1 MTRVRWLQT
10 SWPFS
15 IRTLAARLK
24 RYTFHADAADGF
36 LVERVRDSFLQGQ
49 HFEKVFT
56 EEVIRDPF
64 GNETTF
70 SRLSYRQVEFQFSS
84 DFPQIELRNFP
95 RGLQAFLTRTSQA
108 IDFAAA
114 FVAVEVDVF
123 RWADSIRRQF
133 PKHFRIDLAQ
143 LADVFIE
150 DDVTAKVVLTSPH
163 DIGAAF
169 ARFADGRKHTVE
181 RIQIN
186 FDHDGTGISIQLSA
200 DGTLRSSDE
209 LPVEMLEAI
218 RETLPV
224 SPERLSGK

>member
-10 SWPFS
+10 SWPYG

-24 RYTFHADAADGF
+24 PYAFHADAADGF
-36 LVERVRDSFLQGQ
+36 LVERVRDSFLQGR
-49 HFEKVFT
+49 HVEKVFT

-70 SRLSYRQVEFQFSS
+70 SRLSYRQVEFQFSAAY
-84 DFPQIELRNFP
+84 PQIELRNFP
-95 RGLQAFLTRTSQA
+95 RGIQTFLTRTSQA

-114 FVAVEVDVF
+114 FVAVQVDVF

-143 LADVFIE
+143 LTDVFIE
-150 DDVTAKVVLTSPH
+150 DDVTAKMVLISPH
-163 DIGAAF
+163 DIRAAF
-169 ARFADGRKHTVE
+169 ARFADSRRHTVE
-181 RIQIN
+181 RVQIN
-186 FDHDGTGISIQLSA
+186 FDNEGAEVCVQLSA

-209 LPVEMLEAI
+209 LTSETLDAI
-218 RETLPV
+218 RQALPV
-224 SPERLSGK
+224 SPGPAGK